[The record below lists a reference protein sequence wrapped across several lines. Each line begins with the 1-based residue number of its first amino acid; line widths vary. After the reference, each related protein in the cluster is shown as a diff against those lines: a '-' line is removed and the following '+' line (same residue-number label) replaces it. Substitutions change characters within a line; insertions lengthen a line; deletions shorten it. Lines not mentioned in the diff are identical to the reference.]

1 MIPEPSL
8 SAFADYS
15 ATLLGETIQKEMKTF
30 LSKAVLLPHSTSLEA
45 IHAAFKELRTIFSP
59 ETYATVP
66 SLAEHI
72 TELETA
78 SEQAA
83 HIDSVAQQILREQ
96 PEAQLPDQDAEAAL
110 KEDLARLRS
119 SLIAGNFQIGNFL
132 PVPLDEQTSYVA
144 WVRRVGDGTD
154 IVNIQRADEFSG
166 RTSKDKLGLSIDG
179 SGSFLSVWENGAD
192 TKALILPQ
200 KWASIVRAAAT
211 AANGSSS

>member
-15 ATLLGETIQKEMKTF
+15 ATLPGETIQEEMKTF
-30 LSKAVLLPHSTSLEA
+30 LSKAVLLPHSTSLET

-59 ETYATVP
+59 ETYAAVP
-66 SLAEHI
+66 SLAGHI
-72 TELETA
+72 NELERA

-83 HIDSVAQQILREQ
+83 HVDSVAQPILRVQ
-96 PEAQLPDQDAEAAL
+96 PEAQLPDQDAGAAL

-119 SLIAGNFQIGNFL
+119 SLIAGNFQIESPL

-144 WVRRVGDGTD
+144 WVRRVGDGID
-154 IVNIQRADEFSG
+154 IVNIQRADEFSD
-166 RTSKDKLGLSIDG
+166 RSSKDKLGLSIDG

-200 KWASIVRAAAT
+200 KWAPIVRAAAT
-211 AANGSSS
+211 AANGPSS

>member
-15 ATLLGETIQKEMKTF
+15 ATLSGITIQEEMKAF
-30 LSKAVLLPHSTSLEA
+30 LSKAGLLQHSTSLET
-45 IHAAFKELRTIFSP
+45 IHVAFKELRTTFSP
-59 ETYATVP
+59 ETYAAVP

-83 HIDSVAQQILREQ
+83 HVDSVAQPILREQ
-96 PEAQLPDQDAEAAL
+96 PEAQLPDQAAGAAL
-110 KEDLARLRS
+110 KEDLARLHS
-119 SLIAGNFQIGNFL
+119 SLIAGNFKIGRPL
-132 PVPLDEQTSYVA
+132 PVTLDEQTGYVA
-144 WVRRVGDGTD
+144 WVRQMGDGTD
-154 IVNIQRADEFSG
+154 IVNIQRSDEFSG
-166 RTSKDKLGLSIDG
+166 SSSKDKLGISLDG

-200 KWASIVRAAAT
+200 KWAPIVRAAAT